1 MKLQIRKYGRIFKKL
16 SLMLRT
22 QKQKQIIKEKI
33 QVTHKMAKINKF
45 MTGQTRKHV

>member
-1 MKLQIRKYGRIFKKL
+1 MGELKKKL

-22 QKQKQIIKEKI
+22 QKQKQIIKEKT
-33 QVTHKMAKINKF
+33 QATHKMAKINKI